1 MFLTSLALLA
11 SGYTTKPIPPQSGNG
26 NSPMIGTSCIEIPRI
41 EILPMKQR
49 SQIQNVEEDW
59 TGTSSTVMR
68 RKLQNRL
75 NQRAS
80 RQRRKADSR
89 KLQAISKV
97 VESQGPMI
105 LDPTTPPPKECM
117 CINHIDL
124 KRIVASRSFNSYIT
138 DTSIPADSYLLTLLH
153 FNIIRALSINV
164 EILKLPV
171 DRMDDD
177 ILSPFNK
184 ASSTQSPQD
193 IPDLSNLPLALKP
206 TNLQIEIEHHPEIDI
221 FPFPR
226 CRDLILSS
234 LSRGGEWDDI
244 EFCRD
249 IMYGVE
255 GGGGRTGF
263 IVWGD
268 PWMPESW
275 EVEENFARKWKWLL
289 EGCEELFMSTNKW
302 RDGRGEEKLVFEE
315 LP

>member
-1 MFLTSLALLA
+1 MKS
-11 SGYTTKPIPPQSGNG
+11 SMNE
-26 NSPMIGTSCIEIPRI
+26 TSCIEIPRI

-49 SQIQNVEEDW
+49 SQIQNLEEDW

-80 RQRRKADSR
+80 RQRRKVDSKR
-89 KLQAISKV
+89 LEAITKV
-97 VESQGPMI
+97 IETQGPII
-105 LDPTTPPPKECM
+105 LDPTTPPPKTCM
-117 CINHIDL
+117 CINNIDV
-124 KRIVASRSFNSYIT
+124 KRIIASRSFNSYIT
-138 DTSIPADSYLLTLLH
+138 NTSVPTDSYLLTLLH

-177 ILSPFNK
+177 ILSPFNTS
-184 ASSTQSPQD
+184 SSTQYPQGL
-193 IPDLSNLPLALKP
+193 PDLSNLPPALKP
-206 TNLQIEIEHHPEIDI
+206 TSLQIEIKHHPEIDV

-226 CRDLILSS
+226 CRDLILSA
-234 LSRGGEWDDI
+234 LSRGDEWNDI

-249 IMYGVE
+249 IMYGLE

-268 PWMPESW
+268 PWVPASW
-275 EVEENFARKWKWLL
+275 EVEETFAKKWKWLL
-289 EGCEELFMSTNKW
+289 EGCEELFISTNNW
-302 RDGRGEEKLVFEE
+302 RVGRGEEKLVFEE